1 MNLAI
6 NGTCAKGCSFCFTKE
21 DARLKHT
28 LGEMS
33 IEKVGELLDHFD
45 VKGSREEVT
54 ILGGEPTQHS
64 NFIGLMDYIISRG
77 YKVNLVSNLLFGK
90 RTLDYIT
97 TNIRHI
103 QWVLPNGAE
112 LDKKNRLNLFKKN
125 YLSLYTAYANTW
137 GFEENPR
144 LFIALTLSS
153 DWEERK
159 MYDYIKWLYHALDGK
174 LNAIRLGLDLTG
186 TYLINNKEMGKEVTK
201 ILKFGMY
208 NNIRVTSDC
217 QVPPCLWEGKTKES
231 IIQNS
236 FDFATFKVKGYDK
249 ICGFM
254 PLDIFP
260 DGSSIHCYPLQ
271 DKVKIDNVLKIS
283 GENNILTLRDEFDDL
298 YRDNHKNY
306 KIPQDCLDCVFY
318 KTECN
323 GICGGC
329 LENE

>member
-45 VKGSREEVT
+45 IEGSREEVT

-64 NFIGLMDYIISRG
+64 NFMGLMDYIISRG

-97 TNIRHI
+97 NNIKHI
-103 QWVLPNGAE
+103 RCILPNGAE
-112 LDKKNRLNLFKKN
+112 LDEKNRLNLFKKN
-125 YLSLYTAYANTW
+125 YLSLYSTYANTW
-137 GFEENPR
+137 GFEDNSR
-144 LFIALTLSS
+144 LFIAITLSS
-153 DWEERK
+153 DWKERK
-159 MYDYIKWLYHALDGK
+159 MFEYIKWLYHALDGK

-201 ILKFGMY
+201 ILKFGLY
-208 NNIRVTSDC
+208 NNIQVTSDC
-217 QVPPCLWEGKTKES
+217 QVPPCLWEGGNKQS
-231 IIQNS
+231 IMENS
-236 FDFATFKVKGYDK
+236 LGFATFKIPGYDK

-283 GENNILTLRDEFDDL
+283 GENNILSLRDKFDDL
-298 YRDNHKNY
+298 YRENHKDY
-306 KIPQDCLDCVFY
+306 SIPQDCLDCVFY

>member
-112 LDKKNRLNLFKKN
+112 LDEKNRLNLFKKN

-283 GENNILTLRDEFDDL
+283 GENNILSLRDKFDDL
-298 YRDNHKNY
+298 YRENHKDY
-306 KIPQDCLDCVFY
+306 SIPQDCLDCVFY

>member
-90 RTLDYIT
+90 RTLDYIV

-103 QWVLPNGAE
+103 KWVLPNGAE
-112 LDKKNRLNLFKKN
+112 LDEKNRLNLFKKN

-137 GFEENPR
+137 GFEENSR

-153 DWEERK
+153 DWKERK

-186 TYLINNKEMGKEVTK
+186 TYLINNKEMGEEVTK

-236 FDFATFKVKGYDK
+236 LDFATFKVKGYDK

-271 DKVKIDNVLKIS
+271 DKVKIDNVLSVDLSKLTNMSTSTLFCFKIES
-283 GENNILTLRDEFDDL
+283 
-298 YRDNHKNY
+298 
-306 KIPQDCLDCVFY
+306 
-318 KTECN
+318 
-323 GICGGC
+323 ICC
-329 LENE
+329 SIYNSPL